1 MGMRPMKKSGWRL
14 VSFQEEHHQPKKSII
29 NPRRASSTQE
39 GNHAKILMGFYST
52 LLMVFYATLLI
63 LTLSSSLT

>member
-1 MGMRPMKKSGWRL
+1 MEIGNASNEKEWMAP
-14 VSFQEEHHQPKKSII
+14 SII
-29 NPRRASSTQE
+29 PRRASSTQE
-39 GNHAKILMGFYST
+39 GNHAKILMVFYAT